1 MHQMTSRFATFSAT
15 TLLASSLV
23 LLSACGG
30 GGSGSTAITDTS
42 VKTGVFIDAPVKGLA
57 YKTPTQSGVT
67 NEKGEFKF
75 IAGETV
81 TFTIDGVELGSTKA
95 ETRVLVTAISQGGIH
110 IAQLLQTLDTDV
122 NPDLIDVSKIK
133 LDASVKND
141 LTALIA
147 NGGEC
152 RNIKCIETILD
163 TPTLTTIQTN
173 SQVALVH
180 QSVVSEDAA
189 SHHVYQSAGSIPW
202 QTSDVSGKVFTTVK
216 GGYTEL
222 AVVRTDGTFSIYSED
237 NSVPY
242 STPNTSGTTS
252 SASAT
257 GPSTPTP
264 QPPSTSYSAEPGTTA
279 TTDTS
284 PSTPIPPPPS
294 TSSTGSS
301 SSGTTSSASAT
312 GPSTPTPQPPSTSY
326 SAEPGTTATTDT
338 SPSTPIPP
346 PPSTSSTGSSSSG
359 TTSSTPTPQP
369 PSTSGTESS
378 TTATTST
385 SGSST
390 TATTSSSSNDS
401 ESESM
406 GGTWQLNNGE
416 LLFTFT
422 TGKSSQYKLHKLSQD
437 DNTID
442 FMAENTDGSETSL
455 VQWHP
460 AKPLTLA
467 ALEGK
472 HFADDTTG
480 ETECSARTF
489 TFVHSSLIIREK
501 CTGGFFEFT
510 LSASEVPSVSN
521 LIQGTLGTKTFYFAL
536 TGGDIN
542 STIKGV
548 SAHLENDV
556 LDDVET
562 STWTAVS
569 APLQP

>member
-1 MHQMTSRFATFSAT
+1 MHQMTSRFATFAAT

-30 GGSGSTAITDTS
+30 GSNSITATDTS

-81 TFTIDGVELGSTKA
+81 TFIIDGVEIGSTQA
-95 ETRVLVTAISQGGIH
+95 QTRVLVTAISQGNIH

-133 LDASVKND
+133 LDTSVKND

-152 RNIKCIETILD
+152 RNIKCIETILNA
-163 TPTLTTIQTN
+163 PTLTTIQTN

-202 QTSDVSGKVFTTVK
+202 QSSDVSGKVFTTVK

-222 AVVRTDGTFSIYSED
+222 AVVKTDGTFSIYSED
-237 NSVPY
+237 RSVPY
-242 STPNTSGTTS
+242 NNVIIAPGVTAPIIS
-252 SASAT
+252 SPI
-257 GPSTPTP
+257 PST
-264 QPPSTSYSAEPGTTA
+264 TTGN
-279 TTDTS
+279 
-284 PSTPIPPPPS
+284 
-294 TSSTGSS
+294 TSSTFS
-301 SSGTTSSASAT
+301 
-312 GPSTPTPQPPSTSY
+312 
-326 SAEPGTTATTDT
+326 
-338 SPSTPIPP
+338 
-346 PPSTSSTGSSSSG
+346 
-359 TTSSTPTPQP
+359 
-369 PSTSGTESS
+369 
-378 TTATTST
+378 
-385 SGSST
+385 
-390 TATTSSSSNDS
+390 DS
-401 ESESM
+401 EPESM

-422 TGKSSQYKLHKLSQD
+422 AGESTQYKLHKLSQD
-437 DNTID
+437 DNTLD
-442 FMAENTDGSETSL
+442 FMAENTDGSGEASL

-472 HFADDTTG
+472 HFADDTSD

-489 TFVHSSLIIREK
+489 TFAHPNLIIRER
-501 CTGGFFEFT
+501 CGGEFSEYT
-510 LSASEVPSVSN
+510 LSASETPGVSN
-521 LIQGTLGTKTFYFAL
+521 LIQATFGTTKTLYFAL
-536 TGGDIN
+536 AGGDIN
-542 STIKGV
+542 STFKGV
-548 SAHLENDV
+548 FAQLENGV
-556 LDDVET
+556 IDDVET
-562 STWTAVS
+562 STWTGVS
-569 APLQP
+569 TPLQP